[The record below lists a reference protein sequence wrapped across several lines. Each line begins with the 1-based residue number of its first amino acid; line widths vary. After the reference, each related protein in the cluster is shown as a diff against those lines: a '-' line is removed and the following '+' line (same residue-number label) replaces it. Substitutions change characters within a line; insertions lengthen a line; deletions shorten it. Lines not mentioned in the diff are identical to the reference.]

1 MSPVPI
7 PHTER
12 LILPLNMKLVDIN
25 TTAGILSGMKL
36 NKIEDKR
43 AKAALLK
50 DYLALRKLAKD
61 AMDDKNEIISKFKED
76 WKDELADVQAY
87 RDKNEPVVGHDAYLE
102 AERDA
107 NEAIQDIL
115 LREVDVELTKVDMTV
130 FTGFSDDITFEQIAF
145 LLEVGL
151 IDE

>member
-1 MSPVPI
+1 
-7 PHTER
+7 
-12 LILPLNMKLVDIN
+12 MKLVDIN

-50 DYLALRKLAKD
+50 DYLTLRKLAKE

>member
-1 MSPVPI
+1 
-7 PHTER
+7 
-12 LILPLNMKLVDIN
+12 MKLVDIN

-50 DYLALRKLAKD
+50 DYLTLRKLAKE

-87 RDKNEPVVGHDAYLE
+87 RDKNEPVVGHDAYLD

-130 FTGFSDDITFEQIAF
+130 FTSFSDDITFEQIAF

>member
-1 MSPVPI
+1 
-7 PHTER
+7 
-12 LILPLNMKLVDIN
+12 MKLVDIN

-151 IDE
+151 IEE

>member
-1 MSPVPI
+1 
-7 PHTER
+7 
-12 LILPLNMKLVDIN
+12 MKLVDIN

-50 DYLALRKLAKD
+50 NYLALRKLAKE
-61 AMDDKNEIISKFKED
+61 AMDDKNEIISKFKDD
-76 WKDELADVQAY
+76 WKDELAEVQAY

-115 LREVDVELTKVDMTV
+115 LRDVDVELTKVDMTV

-151 IDE
+151 IEE

>member
-1 MSPVPI
+1 
-7 PHTER
+7 
-12 LILPLNMKLVDIN
+12 MKLVDIN

-115 LREVDVELTKVDMTV
+115 LREVDIELTKVDMTV

-151 IDE
+151 IEE

>member
-1 MSPVPI
+1 
-7 PHTER
+7 
-12 LILPLNMKLVDIN
+12 MKLVDIN

-50 DYLALRKLAKD
+50 DYLALRKLAKE

-115 LREVDVELTKVDMTV
+115 LREVDVNITKVDMAV
-130 FTGFSDDITFEQIAF
+130 FTGFSDDITFEQVAF
-145 LLEVGL
+145 LQEVGL
-151 IDE
+151 IEE

>member
-1 MSPVPI
+1 
-7 PHTER
+7 
-12 LILPLNMKLVDIN
+12 MKLVDIN

-50 DYLALRKLAKD
+50 DYIALRKLAKD

-115 LREVDVELTKVDMTV
+115 LREVDIELTKVDMTV

-151 IDE
+151 IEE

>member
-1 MSPVPI
+1 
-7 PHTER
+7 
-12 LILPLNMKLVDIN
+12 MKLVDIN

-50 DYLALRKLAKD
+50 NYLALRKLAKE

>member
-1 MSPVPI
+1 
-7 PHTER
+7 
-12 LILPLNMKLVDIN
+12 MKLTDIN
-25 TTAGILSGMKL
+25 TTASILSGMKL
-36 NKIEDKR
+36 NKIEDKK

-50 DYLALRKLAKD
+50 DYLALRKVAK
-61 AMDDKNEIISKFKED
+61 AALEDKNEIISKFQED
-76 WKDELADVQAY
+76 WKDELADVQSF
-87 RDKNEPVVGHDAYLE
+87 RDKKEPVVGHDAYLE

>member
-1 MSPVPI
+1 
-7 PHTER
+7 
-12 LILPLNMKLVDIN
+12 MKLVDIN

-50 DYLALRKLAKD
+50 DYLALRKLAKE
-61 AMDDKNEIISKFKED
+61 AMDDKNEIIGKFKED

-115 LREVDVELTKVDMTV
+115 LREVDIELTKVDMTV